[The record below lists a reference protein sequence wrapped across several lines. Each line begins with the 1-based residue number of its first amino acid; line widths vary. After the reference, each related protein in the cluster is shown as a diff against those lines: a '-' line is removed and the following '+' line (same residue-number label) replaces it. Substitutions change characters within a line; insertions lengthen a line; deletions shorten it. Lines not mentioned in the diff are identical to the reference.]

1 MGTAWSEFIDDST
14 KSKEQVYEM
23 VKWQN
28 QMMEVESAKQR
39 DKYSTDNARI
49 KFISQD
55 IMGWN
60 QLNFILW
67 LIYYVIVIA
76 IFYVFYK
83 NETIDLTTK
92 QKTQIG
98 AFFVL
103 YPFLIT
109 SLELVVYNFLS
120 FIVNLVKGQ
129 PYPKHGNEQPPF
141 SLLDGLPSVY
151 Y

>member
-14 KSKEQVYEM
+14 KSKEKVYEM

-39 DKYSTDNARI
+39 DQYSTDKARI

-67 LIYYVIVIA
+67 LIYYVVVLA

-83 NETIDLTTK
+83 NENIDLTTK
-92 QKTQIG
+92 QKIQIG

-120 FIVNLVKGQ
+120 FIVSLIKGQ
-129 PYPKHGNEQPPF
+129 PYPKHGNEQPSF
-141 SLLDGLPSVY
+141 SLLDGLPSVFY
-151 Y
+151 

>member
-28 QMMEVESAKQR
+28 QMMEVESAKQC

-60 QLNFILW
+60 QVNFILW
-67 LIYYVIVIA
+67 LIYYVV
-76 IFYVFYK
+76 
-83 NETIDLTTK
+83 
-92 QKTQIG
+92 
-98 AFFVL
+98 
-103 YPFLIT
+103 
-109 SLELVVYNFLS
+109 
-120 FIVNLVKGQ
+120 FIVTLYLLYNKQSELIVLTKNQKIYLGFIII
-129 PYPKHGNEQPPF
+129 YHIVYCSSSRNIRIIFNIRMFVFWNFEF
-141 SLLDGLPSVY
+141 SFFI
-151 Y
+151 

>member
-83 NETIDLTTK
+83 NETITFIHIYTYNK
-92 QKTQIG
+92 I
-98 AFFVL
+98 L
-103 YPFLIT
+103 YIILFYIKLFYI
-109 SLELVVYNFLS
+109 
-120 FIVNLVKGQ
+120 K
-129 PYPKHGNEQPPF
+129 
-141 SLLDGLPSVY
+141 
-151 Y
+151 

>member
-83 NETIDLTTK
+83 NETIDLTAK

-109 SLELVVYNFLS
+109 
-120 FIVNLVKGQ
+120 
-129 PYPKHGNEQPPF
+129 
-141 SLLDGLPSVY
+141 
-151 Y
+151 